1 MNKLKRTAALL
12 MAAGLSL
19 SMLAGCGTP
28 GQDST
33 SASPGAEQ
41 NATEDAA
48 KGYTYKIATVRWN
61 DTWPTDFLTDGV
73 MGDLAKEADIDIEWQ
88 IYYSND
94 FGEQK
99 ALLFASDDLPDAF
112 FGSCGLGDSDIV
124 QNKEKLLEL
133 TDLINEETMPN
144 LMKIFEEDPTM
155 RMACTDRNGQI
166 YSLPKK
172 IPFRPKLNSQNYINK
187 EWLDN
192 LNLEMPTN
200 YDELKEVLI
209 AFKEQD
215 ADGDGDPNNEIPI
228 SGYKPGYGS
237 VLLDSFDLIERG
249 DEHMSLDANN
259 KVVFV
264 PTQDHYKEAVKYLRE
279 LWELGVMD
287 EEYFTQEGSMYTAKL
302 QKEGGSQ
309 IGIFAGWTADSWAG
323 PNTIKRRKIMARVM
337 KVQKSE
343 AIAHFQ
349 YEGRLIKDEP
359 FGNGH
364 INDTFL
370 LTFELNKMGRMKAI
384 LQRMNNSIFEEPVQL
399 MENILGV
406 TDFLREKIAA
416 AGGDPTRETLS
427 VIPAVDGKPY
437 YKDSF
442 GDYWRSYIFITDATS
457 FDQVERP
464 EQFYQSGVAFGNFQR
479 MLADYPAD
487 TLFEVIKGFHDTKAR
502 LEVFKK
508 AVEADVMGRAKDV
521 QEEIRFVLDREDV
534 ANYLCDCLANGEIP
548 LRVTHN
554 DTKLNNVMIDNVTG
568 KGLCVIDLDTVM
580 PGLSVNDFGD
590 SIRFGAST
598 AAEDEIDLDK
608 VSCSMEYFEAYTKGF
623 VEGCDGKLT
632 AREMELLPMGAKT
645 MTYECGMRF
654 LTDYLEG
661 DHYFKVHREGHN
673 LDRCRTQLKLVSDME
688 KKLPEMQKIVNK
700 YK

>member
-41 NATEDAA
+41 NTTVGAA
-48 KGYTYKIATVRWN
+48 EGYTYKIATVRWN

-155 RMACTDRNGQI
+155 RMACTDRNEQI

-309 IGIFAGWTADSWAG
+309 IGIFSGWTADSWVG
-323 PNTIKRRKIMARVM
+323 PNTKQFVQMPTLESPWGTKNAQSIASTEYSDKELILNINCPNPE
-337 KVQKSE
+337 KVLRWADLFYDDLVSLQTFYGS
-343 AIAHFQ
+343 ISTGQ
-349 YEGRLIKDEP
+349 IKD
-359 FGNGH
+359 NG
-364 INDTFL
+364 DGTYEL
-370 LTFELNKMGRMKAI
+370 LTPKDNTLDTSAWWYSPRDFGPKYMRKE
-384 LQRMNNSIFEEPVQL
+384 FEEK
-399 MENILGV
+399 V
-406 TDFLREKIAA
+406 TLPTDQ
-416 AGGDPTRETLS
+416 GD
-427 VIPAVDGKPY
+427 G
-437 YKDSF
+437 
-442 GDYWRSYIFITDATS
+442 
-457 FDQVERP
+457 
-464 EQFYQSGVAFGNFQR
+464 
-479 MLADYPAD
+479 
-487 TLFEVIKGFHDTKAR
+487 
-502 LEVFKK
+502 
-508 AVEADVMGRAKDV
+508 
-521 QEEIRFVLDREDV
+521 
-534 ANYLCDCLANGEIP
+534 
-548 LRVTHN
+548 
-554 DTKLNNVMIDNVTG
+554 
-568 KGLCVIDLDTVM
+568 
-580 PGLSVNDFGD
+580 
-590 SIRFGAST
+590 
-598 AAEDEIDLDK
+598 
-608 VSCSMEYFEAYTKGF
+608 
-623 VEGCDGKLT
+623 
-632 AREMELLPMGAKT
+632 
-645 MTYECGMRF
+645 
-654 LTDYLEG
+654 
-661 DHYFKVHREGHN
+661 
-673 LDRCRTQLKLVSDME
+673 LKLVEDELNAQYADNPNLLHAWPGTIKFTDDEINERTALNVDINSYVEAQWAHWITEGGVEEEWDDYLQQLDAMGLQRLIE
-688 KKLPEMQKIVNK
+688 IDQGAYDAYVEMMG
-700 YK
+700 

>member
-41 NATEDAA
+41 NTTVGAA
-48 KGYTYKIATVRWN
+48 EGYTYKIATVRWN

-155 RMACTDRNGQI
+155 RMACTDRNEQI

-237 VLLDSFDLIERG
+237 VLLASFDLIERG

-309 IGIFAGWTADSWAG
+309 IGIVSGWTADSWSG
-323 PNTIKRRKIMARVM
+323 PNTKQFVQMPTLESPWGTKNAQSIASTEYSDKELILNINCPNPE
-337 KVQKSE
+337 KVLRWADLFYDDLVSLQTFYGS
-343 AIAHFQ
+343 ISTGQ
-349 YEGRLIKDEP
+349 IKD
-359 FGNGH
+359 NG
-364 INDTFL
+364 DGTYEL
-370 LTFELNKMGRMKAI
+370 LTPKDNTLDTSAWWYSPRDFGPKYMRKE
-384 LQRMNNSIFEEPVQL
+384 FEEK
-399 MENILGV
+399 V
-406 TDFLREKIAA
+406 TLPTDQ
-416 AGGDPTRETLS
+416 GD
-427 VIPAVDGKPY
+427 G
-437 YKDSF
+437 
-442 GDYWRSYIFITDATS
+442 
-457 FDQVERP
+457 
-464 EQFYQSGVAFGNFQR
+464 
-479 MLADYPAD
+479 
-487 TLFEVIKGFHDTKAR
+487 
-502 LEVFKK
+502 
-508 AVEADVMGRAKDV
+508 
-521 QEEIRFVLDREDV
+521 
-534 ANYLCDCLANGEIP
+534 
-548 LRVTHN
+548 
-554 DTKLNNVMIDNVTG
+554 
-568 KGLCVIDLDTVM
+568 
-580 PGLSVNDFGD
+580 
-590 SIRFGAST
+590 
-598 AAEDEIDLDK
+598 
-608 VSCSMEYFEAYTKGF
+608 
-623 VEGCDGKLT
+623 
-632 AREMELLPMGAKT
+632 
-645 MTYECGMRF
+645 
-654 LTDYLEG
+654 
-661 DHYFKVHREGHN
+661 
-673 LDRCRTQLKLVSDME
+673 LKLVEDELNAQYADNPNLLHAWPGTIKFTDDEINERTALNVDINSYVEAQWAHWITEGGVEEEWDDYLQQLDAMGLQRLIE
-688 KKLPEMQKIVNK
+688 IDQGAYDAYVEMMG
-700 YK
+700 

>member
-41 NATEDAA
+41 NTTVGAA
-48 KGYTYKIATVRWN
+48 EGYTYKIATVRWN

-155 RMACTDRNGQI
+155 RMACTDRNEQI

-309 IGIFAGWTADSWAG
+309 IGIFSGWTADSWVG
-323 PNTIKRRKIMARVM
+323 PNTKQFVQMPTLESPWGTKNAQSIASTEYSDKELILNINCPNPEKVLRWADLFYDDLVSLQTFYGSISTGQIKDNGDGTYELLTPKDNTLDTSAWWHSPRDFGPKYMRKEFEE
-337 KVQKSE
+337 KVTLPTDQGDGLKLAEDALNAQYADNPNLLHAWPGTIKFTDDEINERTALNVDINSYVE
-343 AIAHFQ
+343 AQWAHWIT
-349 YEGRLIKDEP
+349 EGGVEEEWDDYLQQLDAMGLQRLI
-359 FGNGH
+359 
-364 INDTFL
+364 
-370 LTFELNKMGRMKAI
+370 
-384 LQRMNNSIFEEPVQL
+384 
-399 MENILGV
+399 
-406 TDFLREKIAA
+406 
-416 AGGDPTRETLS
+416 
-427 VIPAVDGKPY
+427 
-437 YKDSF
+437 
-442 GDYWRSYIFITDATS
+442 
-457 FDQVERP
+457 
-464 EQFYQSGVAFGNFQR
+464 
-479 MLADYPAD
+479 
-487 TLFEVIKGFHDTKAR
+487 
-502 LEVFKK
+502 
-508 AVEADVMGRAKDV
+508 
-521 QEEIRFVLDREDV
+521 
-534 ANYLCDCLANGEIP
+534 
-548 LRVTHN
+548 
-554 DTKLNNVMIDNVTG
+554 
-568 KGLCVIDLDTVM
+568 
-580 PGLSVNDFGD
+580 
-590 SIRFGAST
+590 
-598 AAEDEIDLDK
+598 EIDQG
-608 VSCSMEYFEAYTKGF
+608 AYDAY
-623 VEGCDGKLT
+623 VE
-632 AREMELLPMGAKT
+632 MMG
-645 MTYECGMRF
+645 
-654 LTDYLEG
+654 
-661 DHYFKVHREGHN
+661 
-673 LDRCRTQLKLVSDME
+673 
-688 KKLPEMQKIVNK
+688 
-700 YK
+700 

>member
-1 MNKLKRTAALL
+1 

-41 NATEDAA
+41 NTTVGAA
-48 KGYTYKIATVRWN
+48 EGYPYKIATVRWN

-155 RMACTDRNGQI
+155 RMACTDRNEQI

-309 IGIFAGWTADSWAG
+309 IGIFSGWTADSWAG
-323 PNTIKRRKIMARVM
+323 PNTKQFVQMPTLESPWGTKNAQSIASTEYSDKELILNINCPNPE
-337 KVQKSE
+337 KVLRWADLFYDDLVSLQTFYGS
-343 AIAHFQ
+343 ISTGQ
-349 YEGRLIKDEP
+349 IKD
-359 FGNGH
+359 NG
-364 INDTFL
+364 DGTYEL
-370 LTFELNKMGRMKAI
+370 LTPKDNTLDTSAWWYSPRDFGPKYMRKE
-384 LQRMNNSIFEEPVQL
+384 FEEK
-399 MENILGV
+399 V
-406 TDFLREKIAA
+406 TLPTDQ
-416 AGGDPTRETLS
+416 GD
-427 VIPAVDGKPY
+427 G
-437 YKDSF
+437 
-442 GDYWRSYIFITDATS
+442 
-457 FDQVERP
+457 
-464 EQFYQSGVAFGNFQR
+464 
-479 MLADYPAD
+479 
-487 TLFEVIKGFHDTKAR
+487 
-502 LEVFKK
+502 
-508 AVEADVMGRAKDV
+508 
-521 QEEIRFVLDREDV
+521 
-534 ANYLCDCLANGEIP
+534 
-548 LRVTHN
+548 
-554 DTKLNNVMIDNVTG
+554 
-568 KGLCVIDLDTVM
+568 
-580 PGLSVNDFGD
+580 
-590 SIRFGAST
+590 
-598 AAEDEIDLDK
+598 
-608 VSCSMEYFEAYTKGF
+608 
-623 VEGCDGKLT
+623 
-632 AREMELLPMGAKT
+632 
-645 MTYECGMRF
+645 
-654 LTDYLEG
+654 
-661 DHYFKVHREGHN
+661 
-673 LDRCRTQLKLVSDME
+673 LKLVEDELNAQYADNPNLLHAWPGTIKFTDDEINERTALNVDINSYVEAQWAHWITEGGVEEEWDDYLQQLDAMGLQRLIE
-688 KKLPEMQKIVNK
+688 IDQGAYDAYVEMMG
-700 YK
+700 

>member
-33 SASPGAEQ
+33 SASPNAEQ
-41 NATEDAA
+41 NTTEGVAE
-48 KGYTYKIATVRWN
+48 GYTYKIATVRLN

-73 MGDLAKEADIDIEWQ
+73 MGDLAEEADIDIEWQ

-228 SGYKPGYGS
+228 SSFKPGYGS

-287 EEYFTQEGSMYTAKL
+287 EEYFTQDPAMYTAKL

-309 IGIFAGWTADSWAG
+309 IGIFIW
-323 PNTIKRRKIMARVM
+323 
-337 KVQKSE
+337 
-343 AIAHFQ
+343 
-349 YEGRLIKDEP
+349 
-359 FGNGH
+359 
-364 INDTFL
+364 
-370 LTFELNKMGRMKAI
+370 
-384 LQRMNNSIFEEPVQL
+384 
-399 MENILGV
+399 
-406 TDFLREKIAA
+406 
-416 AGGDPTRETLS
+416 
-427 VIPAVDGKPY
+427 
-437 YKDSF
+437 
-442 GDYWRSYIFITDATS
+442 
-457 FDQVERP
+457 
-464 EQFYQSGVAFGNFQR
+464 
-479 MLADYPAD
+479 
-487 TLFEVIKGFHDTKAR
+487 
-502 LEVFKK
+502 
-508 AVEADVMGRAKDV
+508 
-521 QEEIRFVLDREDV
+521 LDR
-534 ANYLCDCLANGEIP
+534 
-548 LRVTHN
+548 
-554 DTKLNNVMIDNVTG
+554 
-568 KGLCVIDLDTVM
+568 
-580 PGLSVNDFGD
+580 
-590 SIRFGAST
+590 
-598 AAEDEIDLDK
+598 
-608 VSCSMEYFEAYTKGF
+608 
-623 VEGCDGKLT
+623 
-632 AREMELLPMGAKT
+632 
-645 MTYECGMRF
+645 
-654 LTDYLEG
+654 
-661 DHYFKVHREGHN
+661 
-673 LDRCRTQLKLVSDME
+673 
-688 KKLPEMQKIVNK
+688 
-700 YK
+700 